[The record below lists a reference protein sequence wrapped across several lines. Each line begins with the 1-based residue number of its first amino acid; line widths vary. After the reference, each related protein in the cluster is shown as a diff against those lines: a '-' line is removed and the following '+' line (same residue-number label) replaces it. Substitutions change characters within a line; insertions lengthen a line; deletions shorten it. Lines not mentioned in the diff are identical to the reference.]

1 MRKKRQI
8 LHANIIIT
16 GFSVNNTTLNVSRAL
31 DHTAINY
38 LEWIAFD
45 EFRECRRTLPAV
57 DVYLCLLYSGV
68 FSFFLLFLGTQMR
81 LSFQPGVKTVTCNN
95 ISLNVKKHRDYPT
108 HTSLNFSWRDIGMQ
122 NVPKKYLSPVVCKK
136 RRIFDPRKIDYHC
149 FTFFNFNLM
158 RVKFDLYMD

>member
-16 GFSVNNTTLNVSRAL
+16 GFSVNNTTLYVSRAL

-68 FSFFLLFLGTQMR
+68 SSFFFIISRHTNASFLPTRCQNCNMQQYIFKCQKTQR
-81 LSFQPGVKTVTCNN
+81 LSNTYITELLLKRYRHEKCTQKISVTC
-95 ISLNVKKHRDYPT
+95 
-108 HTSLNFSWRDIGMQ
+108 
-122 NVPKKYLSPVVCKK
+122 
-136 RRIFDPRKIDYHC
+136 
-149 FTFFNFNLM
+149 
-158 RVKFDLYMD
+158 RV